1 MLEAFQLI
9 ACLLQLQ
16 RMATTSRHAFQEE
29 ADRNAWPPAIP
40 DFLQPGPVAP
50 GSRGQVAS
58 NPYDCMTLT
67 CLCPYFRGNT
77 EAGNQCIL
85 PSGEVLKM
93 SYRKEY
99 RMLTDDERNRWHY
112 ALTQLKRSG
121 EYDQLSMQHQV
132 VGSGSGAHSGPGF
145 LPWHR
150 EYLKRFE
157 IALRLI
163 DPTVAIPYWDT
174 VMDNYLQDPR
184 DSILFSPIFAGE
196 TDFFGNVVTGP
207 FAYWSTLEGRSAI
220 LRNLGQEGALFT
232 ENNLLQVI
240 SQTNIEYVMAYT
252 APLMGCPFPINFFA
266 LEYAHSNVHLWIGGN
281 MKPPDSSSNDPIFFM
296 HHSFVDFIWEL
307 WREARQPRWIRE
319 SAYSPDLPQ
328 CADPQHFSWAVM
340 RPFSNLIN
348 RDGLSNMYTDQLYR
362 YAPRASCTAAMPT
375 CGSPYL
381 FCDIRGSPHCVSKVK
396 INGLCAGYEGLDAC
410 FNGVCIMGSCV
421 PGPTPAPFR
430 PQTLLPAVERAQ
442 VSQAWQNRTF
452 VDCFNRNQC
461 CEQWARD
468 GECRRNAQYMRQ
480 YCSAACHTCRPAY
493 NTSNECADRHISCQ
507 QWRTD
512 GQCSGNSGQFMQ
524 ENCRSSCG
532 LCATSKAASCGRN
545 LSGITN
551 VTINGNGIRRAPSK
565 KKRMDAAAGTN
576 RNAHH

>member
-1 MLEAFQLI
+1 
-9 ACLLQLQ
+9 
-16 RMATTSRHAFQEE
+16 MATTSRQAFQEE
-29 ADRNAWPPAIP
+29 ADKNAWPPAIS
-40 DFLQPGPVAP
+40 DFLQPAPVAP
-50 GSRGQVAS
+50 NSRGQVAS

-67 CLCPYFRGNT
+67 CLCPYFRGNIG
-77 EAGNQCIL
+77 AGNQCIL
-85 PSGEVLKM
+85 PDGQILKM

-112 ALTQLKRSG
+112 ALAELKRSG

-184 DSILFSPIFAGE
+184 DSIMFSPIFAGE

-207 FAYWSTLEGRSAI
+207 FAYWSTLEGRNAI

-266 LEYAHSNVHLWIGGN
+266 LEYAHSNVHLWIGGH
-281 MKPPDSSSNDPIFFM
+281 MKPPESSSNDPIFFM
-296 HHSFVDFIWEL
+296 HHAFVDFVWEL
-307 WREARQPRWIRE
+307 WREARQPR
-319 SAYSPDLPQ
+319 
-328 CADPQHFSWAVM
+328 
-340 RPFSNLIN
+340 
-348 RDGLSNMYTDQLYR
+348 LSNMYTDQLYR

-381 FCDIRGSPHCVSKVK
+381 FCDTRGSPHCVSKVK

-410 FNGVCIMGSCV
+410 FDGVCIRGTCV
-421 PGPTPAPFR
+421 PGPTPANALTVIFHVSNG
-430 PQTLLPAVERAQ
+430 QLMGSVAVIPANFCKKIAVRL
-442 VSQAWQNRTF
+442 
-452 VDCFNRNQC
+452 VDFAVHRKPPTVD
-461 CEQWARD
+461 EI
-468 GECRRNAQYMRQ
+468 CR
-480 YCSAACHTCRPAY
+480 
-493 NTSNECADRHISCQ
+493 
-507 QWRTD
+507 
-512 GQCSGNSGQFMQ
+512 
-524 ENCRSSCG
+524 
-532 LCATSKAASCGRN
+532 
-545 LSGITN
+545 
-551 VTINGNGIRRAPSK
+551 
-565 KKRMDAAAGTN
+565 
-576 RNAHH
+576 